1 MPEARLRRSAG
12 AVSSVGLHLVW
23 CPKYRHCLLGGRVA
37 RRLNT
42 VLDQVATEIGWHIV
56 AREVMA
62 GHVHIF
68 VRVRTKGS
76 PAEVVRRFKGRS
88 SRVLRA
94 EPPWPGRRKVLW
106 PKPYFAASVGYVP
119 GPTVPRY
126 IEHHWDKER
135 AA

>member
-12 AVSSVGLHLVW
+12 AVSSVGLQLVW
-23 CPKYRHCLLGGRVA
+23 CPEYRHCLLGGRVA
-37 RRLNT
+37 RRLGT
-42 VLDQVATEIGWHIV
+42 VLGQVATEIGWHIV

-62 GHVHIF
+62 DHVHIF

-76 PAEVVRRFKGRS
+76 PAEVVRRSKGRS

-94 EPPWPGRRKVLW
+94 ESPWLPRREVLW
-106 PKPYFAASVGYVP
+106 PKPYSAASAGYVP

-126 IEHHWDKER
+126 TEHQGDKER
-135 AA
+135 AG